1 MKSPDV
7 SIVIVNYN
15 TKVLLCDCLD
25 SIFSL
30 TKRIDFEVIVVD
42 NASSDGSE
50 TYVRERFPSILWV
63 NSGSNLGFGRANNLG
78 VERAMGKYIFFLNS
92 DTILLNDAVSLFFDY
107 MESNREKESLGVLG
121 AYLLDKNGNVN
132 ISCGYFPT
140 PISEF
145 VYLWRKLCRK
155 SIEVSNTDKYVDCIS
170 GADIFIPRELFLKIG
185 GFDPRIFMYYEETD
199 LQYRLSKIGINRK
212 VITGP
217 RIIHLEG
224 GSFKSKG
231 LSLNRFRMAQSS
243 YNYYLRKHYCGFKY
257 FTFKLS
263 LLIVRLSLFF
273 TTDWRFKDKCKAYL
287 LVCKK

>member
-15 TKVLLCDCLD
+15 TKVLICDCLD

-92 DTILLNDAVSLFFDY
+92 DTILLNDAVSLFFDH
-107 MESNREKESLGVLG
+107 MELNREKESLGVLG

-132 ISCGYFPT
+132 ISFGYFPT

>member
-50 TYVRERFPSILWV
+50 AYVRERFPSILWV

-92 DTILLNDAVSLFFDY
+92 DTILLNDAVSLFFDH

-132 ISCGYFPT
+132 ISFGYFPT

>member
-78 VERAMGKYIFFLNS
+78 VERAMGKYIIFLNS
-92 DTILLNDAVSLFFDY
+92 DTILLNDAVSLFFDH

-132 ISCGYFPT
+132 ISFGYFPT
-140 PISEF
+140 PIREF
-145 VYLWRKLCRK
+145 AYLWRKLCHK
-155 SIEVSNTDKYVDCIS
+155 SIEVSNSDKYVECIS
-170 GADIFIPRELFLKIG
+170 GADMFIPRELFLKIG
-185 GFDPRIFMYYEETD
+185 GFDPQIFMYYEETD
-199 LQYRLSKIGINRK
+199 LQYRLSKIDVNRK

-273 TTDWRFKDKCKAYL
+273 TTDWCFKDKCKAYL
-287 LVCKK
+287 LVFK

>member
-30 TKRIDFEVIVVD
+30 TKRIEFEVIVVD

-78 VERAMGKYIFFLNS
+78 AERAIGKYIFFLNS

-107 MESNREKESLGVLG
+107 METNRDKGNIGVVG
-121 AYLLDKNGNVN
+121 AYLLDKNENLNFSYGD
-132 ISCGYFPT
+132 FPT
-140 PISEF
+140 PKSEF
-145 VYLWRKLCRK
+145 LYLWRRLCRK
-155 SIEVSNTDKYVDCIS
+155 SVEVSDADKSVDCIS
-170 GADIFIPRELFLKIG
+170 GADLFMPRELFLQVG
-185 GFDPRIFMYYEETD
+185 GFDSQIFMYYEETD

-212 VITGP
+212 VILGP

-224 GSFKSKG
+224 GSFKTKG
-231 LSLNRFRMAQSS
+231 LSMNRFRMAQSS

-257 FTFKLS
+257 FTYKLS

>member
-92 DTILLNDAVSLFFDY
+92 DTILLNDAVSLFFDH

-132 ISCGYFPT
+132 ISFGYFPT

-145 VYLWRKLCRK
+145 VYLWRKLWRK

-199 LQYRLSKIGINRK
+199 LQYRLSEIGINRK

-273 TTDWRFKDKCKAYL
+273 TTDWCFKDKCKAYL
-287 LVCKK
+287 LVFK

>member
-132 ISCGYFPT
+132 ISFGYFPT
-140 PISEF
+140 PIREF
-145 VYLWRKLCRK
+145 AYLWRKLCHK
-155 SIEVSNTDKYVDCIS
+155 SIEVSNSDKYVECIS
-170 GADIFIPRELFLKIG
+170 GADMFIPRELFLKIG
-185 GFDPRIFMYYEETD
+185 GFDPQIFMYYEETD
-199 LQYRLSKIGINRK
+199 LQYRLSKIDVNRK

-273 TTDWRFKDKCKAYL
+273 TTDWCFKDKCKAYL
-287 LVCKK
+287 LVFK

>member
-92 DTILLNDAVSLFFDY
+92 DTILLNDAVSLFFDH

-132 ISCGYFPT
+132 ISFGYFPT
-140 PISEF
+140 PIREF
-145 VYLWRKLCRK
+145 AYLWRKLCHK
-155 SIEVSNTDKYVDCIS
+155 SIEVSNSDKYVECIS
-170 GADIFIPRELFLKIG
+170 GADMFIPRELFLKIG
-185 GFDPRIFMYYEETD
+185 GFDPQIFMYYEETD
-199 LQYRLSKIGINRK
+199 LQYRLSKIDVNRK

-273 TTDWRFKDKCKAYL
+273 TTDWCFKDKCKAYL
-287 LVCKK
+287 LVFK

>member
-92 DTILLNDAVSLFFDY
+92 DTILLNDAVSLFFDH

-132 ISCGYFPT
+132 ISFGYFPT

-145 VYLWRKLCRK
+145 VYLWRK
-155 SIEVSNTDKYVDCIS
+155 
-170 GADIFIPRELFLKIG
+170 
-185 GFDPRIFMYYEETD
+185 
-199 LQYRLSKIGINRK
+199 
-212 VITGP
+212 
-217 RIIHLEG
+217 II
-224 GSFKSKG
+224 
-231 LSLNRFRMAQSS
+231 
-243 YNYYLRKHYCGFKY
+243 
-257 FTFKLS
+257 
-263 LLIVRLSLFF
+263 
-273 TTDWRFKDKCKAYL
+273 
-287 LVCKK
+287 